1 VDTLFSLNHVGVQV
15 VAMLAT
21 FVLCLTLGAE
31 RHLRHKDA
39 GVKTH
44 VLVGLGS
51 CLFTLVSAYGFAPI
65 TGSDG
70 AVGPSR
76 RAAER
81 RLAGTPWRL
90 NAEVPGSYLR
100 GPDGG
105 LSAPLSRRLMTALE
119 RGDLSL
125 RGVDRVLR
133 LAWTLADLEGD
144 DALSLTHIGTALVL
158 RTSGVRP

>member
-1 VDTLFSLNHVGVQV
+1 MDRVDIQVEVG
-15 VAMLAT
+15 A
-21 FVLCLTLGAE
+21 
-31 RHLRHKDA
+31 
-39 GVKTH
+39 
-44 VLVGLGS
+44 
-51 CLFTLVSAYGFAPI
+51 VSAADLAS
-65 TGSDG
+65 TGHGESSVEV
-70 AVGPSR
+70 ARRVLRAR
-76 RAAER
+76 RAEER

-90 NAEVPGSYLR
+90 TAEVPGSYLR

-133 LAWTLADLEGD
+133 LAWTLADLEGLD
-144 DALSLTHIGTALVL
+144 TLSLAHIGTALAL